1 MSNQDS
7 KPKVL
12 SIDRRHGRP
21 QTIGAALG
29 NLFDILGIRASDA
42 DLANRWEKIMG
53 PEIASVAKLAA
64 IKKTPKN
71 KYNVVIRPFNPAMTL
86 QLSYMKDEIIE
97 RINKYFGRDA
107 VEKISFRK

>member
-1 MSNQDS
+1 MSNHS
-7 KPKVL
+7 KDFEK
-12 SIDRRHGRP
+12 RTARP
-21 QTIGAALG
+21 QTLAGALG
-29 NLFDILGIRASDA
+29 GMMRLFGVRASDS
-42 DLANRWEKIMG
+42 DLVQRWDEIMG
-53 PEIASVAKLAA
+53 PEIASVAQLAA